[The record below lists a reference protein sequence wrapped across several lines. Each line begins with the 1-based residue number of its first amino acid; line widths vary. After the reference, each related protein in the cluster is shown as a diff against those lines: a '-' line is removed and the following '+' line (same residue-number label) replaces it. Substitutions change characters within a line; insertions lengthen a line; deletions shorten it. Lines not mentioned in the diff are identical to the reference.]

1 MVNCKKI
8 QHNYSKYSKAK
19 PHTKRKPNIPT
30 DKYLESR
37 EMLWMGTN
45 IDEYL
50 KFFLPK
56 LNKRGCFLTPSQKS
70 PKRKEPKMECCEL
83 VTLVSTLACVI
94 AQDKTPDE
102 LALIGSIFNQLG
114 DSLSTIAACKGIEK

>member
-37 EMLWMGTN
+37 EMLWMGT
-45 IDEYL
+45 
-50 KFFLPK
+50 KVPK

-102 LALIGSIFNQLG
+102 LALIGSIFNQLW